1 MQVTTLVKGA
11 LIALL
16 ATTAASANAA
26 NSVNATY
33 TFDNVASGSTANS
46 ALGDD
51 YSFMYFANAD
61 KEFDD
66 PNGVEG
72 DPFHWIDATAT
83 YGDVLAKSDAN
94 AVSGSNV
101 LWNDKQPMLLLF
113 NGNSNVTSF
122 SLKLAGVNTNAFL
135 GGAIVMFLD
144 STLHTIA
151 GTEAF
156 ADSNGLVSISTPK
169 YNVAG
174 IFISAGGNYDNLSIA
189 AVPESDTYAM
199 LLAGLGIMGLV
210 ARRRG

>member
-51 YSFMYFANAD
+51 YSFMYFANVD
-61 KEFDD
+61 T
-66 PNGVEG
+66 VG
-72 DPFHWIDATAT
+72 DTVGDGFHWEDFSSVPG
-83 YGDVLAKSDAN
+83 YGDVLVQSDLN

-101 LWNDKQPMLLLF
+101 LTNSAQTMALF
-113 NGNSNVTSF
+113 FTSDNVNVNSF
-122 SLKLAGVNTNAFL
+122 SLHLAGTNW
-135 GGAIVMFLD
+135 GSKSVIFLD
-144 STLHTIA
+144 QTHHVIA
-151 GTEAF
+151 GSETF
-156 ADSNGLVSISTPK
+156 ADNTGLISITSPQN
-169 YNVAG
+169 NVAG
-174 IFISAGGNYDNLSIA
+174 ILITAGGNYDNLSIA

>member
-1 MQVTTLVKGA
+1 MQVTTLLKGA

-33 TFDNVASGSTANS
+33 TFDNVATGSTANA

-61 KEFDD
+61 KQFDD

-72 DPFHWIDATAT
+72 DPFHWIDATAS

-94 AVSGSNV
+94 AISGSNV
-101 LWNDKQPMLLLF
+101 LWNDNAPMLLLF
-113 NGNSNVTSF
+113 RGNSNVTNF
-122 SLKLAGVNTNAFL
+122 SVKLAGFNTTSFF
-135 GGAIVMFLD
+135 GGAVVTFLD
-144 STLHTIA
+144 STLHSIA
-151 GTEAF
+151 GSEAF
-156 ADSNGLVSISTPK
+156 ADSNGLVSISAPQ

-174 IFISAGGNYDNLSIA
+174 ILISSGGNYDNLSIA

-199 LLAGLGIMGLV
+199 LLAGLGIMAMV